1 MYHLAVA
8 LHQEMLEDF
17 EYFKKIICKKKTTNP
32 RIIVTIL
39 SKVQDFTVSVNV
51 EIFAINDVHLFVFFK
66 NIWLILFLK
75 TDGGEGWGVRSGLSG
90 PTSCGEGHQRD
101 VEVR

>member
-8 LHQEMLEDF
+8 LHQEMLEDI
-17 EYFKKIICKKKTTNP
+17 ECLKKIICKKNPKKTNP

-39 SKVQDFTVSVNV
+39 RQVQDFTVSVCV

-66 NIWLILFLK
+66 NI
-75 TDGGEGWGVRSGLSG
+75 
-90 PTSCGEGHQRD
+90 
-101 VEVR
+101 

>member
-8 LHQEMLEDF
+8 LHQEMLEDT
-17 EYFKKIICKKKTTNP
+17 EYLKKSFAKKNPQKTNP

-39 SKVQDFTVSVNV
+39 RQVQDFTVSVNV

-66 NIWLILFLK
+66 NI
-75 TDGGEGWGVRSGLSG
+75 
-90 PTSCGEGHQRD
+90 
-101 VEVR
+101 

>member
-17 EYFKKIICKKKTTNP
+17 VYFKKIICKKKNTNP

-66 NIWLILFLK
+66 NI
-75 TDGGEGWGVRSGLSG
+75 
-90 PTSCGEGHQRD
+90 
-101 VEVR
+101 

>member
-8 LHQEMLEDF
+8 LHQEMLEDI
-17 EYFKKIICKKKTTNP
+17 EYLKKSFAKKPQKNKS

-39 SKVQDFTVSVNV
+39 RQVQDFTVSVNV

-66 NIWLILFLK
+66 NI
-75 TDGGEGWGVRSGLSG
+75 
-90 PTSCGEGHQRD
+90 
-101 VEVR
+101 